1 MADDKIS
8 TIEPHLLDL
17 LEPEERAALME
28 SEDFDLAALKAVAG
42 DDERDEDADKDED
55 GEADGDEAQ
64 AAAPVE
70 GEAADGAKE
79 AAAEPAAETAAEP
92 SEPVEP
98 VEPVKAAI
106 EPAKESAPQRAAY
119 RYTLPDDYEARAEAN
134 RAAQLALYEKYK
146 EGDMPIEE
154 LQAEQARLTAERD
167 ELLTHKMRADIA
179 ADMQRQSQE
188 AARDAAVNAL
198 FDRTKAA
205 IDYRKDEGAMRQL
218 DRAVK
223 LLAADEANGDK
234 PLDWFLDEAHRMVQ
248 AMRGVVAAPAP
259 KQDAVKAAAAARKP
273 DLSAAPKTLAQA
285 PAAGGAGDV
294 GSEFDDIMNL
304 DGEAFEDALA
314 NMARTNPQRFARF
327 QAGGQ

>member
-1 MADDKIS
+1 MADDKTS
-8 TIEPHLLDL
+8 TIEPHLLEL

-42 DDERDEDADKDED
+42 DADEDDED
-55 GEADGDEAQ
+55 EDEDEDEAQ
-64 AAAPVE
+64 ASAPVE
-70 GEAADGAKE
+70 GEAAGEAK
-79 AAAEPAAETAAEP
+79 EPAAEAASEASESAAE
-92 SEPVEP
+92 SGEP
-98 VEPVKAAI
+98 AAA
-106 EPAKESAPQRAAY
+106 EAPAKEVESQRAAY

-179 ADMQRQSQE
+179 TDMQRQSQE

-198 FDRTKAA
+198 FERTKAA

-223 LLAADEANGDK
+223 LLAGDEANGDK

>member
-1 MADDKIS
+1 MADNKIS

-28 SEDFDLAALKAVAG
+28 SEGFDLAALKAVAG
-42 DDERDEDADKDED
+42 DDERDEGADEDEDED

-70 GEAADGAKE
+70 GEASDGAKE

-92 SEPVEP
+92 GEP

-154 LQAEQARLTAERD
+154 LQAEQARLTGERD
-167 ELLTHKMRADIA
+167 ELLSHKMRADIA

-198 FDRTKAA
+198 FERTKAA

-223 LLAADEANGDK
+223 LLAGDEANSDK

-248 AMRGVVAAPAP
+248 AMRGVVAAPVA

>member
-1 MADDKIS
+1 MADDKTS

-28 SEDFDLAALKAVAG
+28 SEEVDLAALKAVAG
-42 DDERDEDADKDED
+42 DADEDDDDE
-55 GEADGDEAQ
+55 DEAQ
-64 AAAPVE
+64 ASAPVE
-70 GEAADGAKE
+70 GEAAGEAK
-79 AAAEPAAETAAEP
+79 EPAAEAASEASESAAE
-92 SEPVEP
+92 SGEP
-98 VEPVKAAI
+98 AAA
-106 EPAKESAPQRAAY
+106 EGEAPAKEVEPQRAAY
-119 RYTLPDDYEARAEAN
+119 RYALPDDYEERAEAN
-134 RAAQLALYEKYK
+134 RAAQLALYERYK

-154 LQAEQARLTAERD
+154 LQAEQARLTNERD
-167 ELLTHKMRADIA
+167 ELLSQKMRADIA

-198 FDRTKAA
+198 FERTKTE

-223 LLAADEANGDK
+223 LLAGDEANGDK
-234 PLDWFLDEAHRMVQ
+234 PLEWFLDEGHRMVQ
-248 AMRGVVAAPAP
+248 AMRGVVAAPVA

>member
-42 DDERDEDADKDED
+42 DADEDDED
-55 GEADGDEAQ
+55 DEGEDEAQ
-64 AAAPVE
+64 ASAPVE
-70 GEAADGAKE
+70 GEAAGEAK
-79 AAAEPAAETAAEP
+79 EPAAEAASEASESAAE
-92 SEPVEP
+92 SGEP
-98 VEPVKAAI
+98 AAA
-106 EPAKESAPQRAAY
+106 EGEAPAKEVEPQRAAY
-119 RYTLPDDYEARAEAN
+119 RYALPDDYEARAEAN

-154 LQAEQARLTAERD
+154 LQAEQARLTGERD
-167 ELLTHKMRADIA
+167 ELLSHKMRADIA

-223 LLAADEANGDK
+223 LLAGDEANSDK